1 MNNEPDKSKA
11 RAAIDALLEG
21 KSDAFKV
28 TVLELARQMEWD
40 DEDPAFLIA
49 IATHQLEALV
59 KQYPDEM
66 AAVMEKASEKLS
78 ADWQQIQSK
87 LIAQTLEST
96 KTAHQIDNRMHEVRQ
111 LLDGVLE
118 KAKQQIQQERKE
130 TAQAIKNEQE
140 TIRIQAE
147 TQAGLLTTV
156 YEEQSKELE
165 AQARKLAAHAIATAQ
180 ANAKEQIKELT
191 KGVRHKHY
199 IEAASIACACA
210 ASLMLTSWT
219 IGWVSRGR
227 AEDNTVWADIERW
240 NQEELQACVAART
253 PTCNF
258 HIEVPKN

>member
-66 AAVMEKASEKLS
+66 AAVMDKASEKLS
-78 ADWQQIQSK
+78 ADWQQIQAK

-96 KTAHQIDNRMHEVRQ
+96 RTAHQIDNRMHEVRQ

-118 KAKQQIQQERKE
+118 KAKQQIQQERE
-130 TAQAIKNEQE
+130 ASTQVAKNEQE

-156 YEEQSKELE
+156 YEEQTKELE
-165 AQARKLAAHAIATAQ
+165 ALAKKLAAHAVATAQ
-180 ANAKEQIKELT
+180 ANAKEQIKELN
-191 KGVRHKHY
+191 KGLRRKHY
-199 IEAASIACACA
+199 LEAAGIACGCA
-210 ASLMLTSWT
+210 ALLMSTSWAV
-219 IGWVSRGR
+219 GWISRGR
-227 AEDNTVWADIERW
+227 AEDNTQWADIERW
-240 NQEELQACVAART
+240 NTEELQACVAART

-258 HIEVPKN
+258 RVEVPKE

>member
-1 MNNEPDKSKA
+1 MNDKQDISKA

-28 TVLELARQMEWD
+28 TVLELARQLEWD
-40 DEDPAFLIA
+40 EEDPAFLIA

-59 KQYPDEM
+59 KHYPTEM
-66 AAVMEKASEKLS
+66 SAVMAKASEKLA

-111 LLDGVLE
+111 LLDGVLD
-118 KAKQQIQQERKE
+118 KAKQQVQQERE
-130 TAQAIKNEQE
+130 EAVQVARNEQE

-165 AQARKLAAHAIATAQ
+165 AQAKKLAAHAIATAQ
-180 ANAKEQIKELT
+180 ANAKAQIQELN
-191 KGVRHKHY
+191 KSVKRKHY
-199 IEAASIACACA
+199 VEAAGLACACA
-210 ASLMLTSWT
+210 TALMVTSWT
-219 IGWVSRGR
+219 MGWVSRGR

-240 NQEELQACVAART
+240 NAEELQACVAAGT

-258 HIEVPKN
+258 HIEVPKD